1 VTVDLPDITDRR
13 AILAIHAKDK
23 KIADDVNL
31 ERIAQRTPGFSGA
44 DLMNLM
50 NEGALL
56 AGRNNEKEVEMEDLI
71 ESIEKVML
79 GPARKNKRLDKNET
93 KIVAYHEAGHAIVG
107 ATLENADP
115 VQKVSIISRGGA
127 GGYTLSVPEKDKS
140 LHSKAYFIDELSVFM
155 GGYVA
160 EQMIFGDVT
169 TGPSNDLER
178 ATKIARNI
186 VTQYGMSDLGVRT
199 YGKHED
205 LIFLGREVA
214 EDKDYSEKTA
224 EEIDK
229 VVSEFL
235 KNAKERTEQILEDK
249 KDVLDKIAQTL
260 IEKETIEKDEFDA
273 IIAGKEYIVPIK
285 KKIENIKEVKNKEKT
300 AINVS
305 VDDQK

>member
-1 VTVDLPDITDRR
+1 
-13 AILAIHAKDK
+13 
-23 KIADDVNL
+23 
-31 ERIAQRTPGFSGA
+31 
-44 DLMNLM
+44 
-50 NEGALL
+50 
-56 AGRNNEKEVEMEDLI
+56 
-71 ESIEKVML
+71 
-79 GPARKNKRLDKNET
+79 
-93 KIVAYHEAGHAIVG
+93 
-107 ATLENADP
+107 
-115 VQKVSIISRGGA
+115 
-127 GGYTLSVPEKDKS
+127 
-140 LHSKAYFIDELSVFM
+140 M

-273 IIAGKEYIVPIK
+273 IIVGKEYIVPIK